1 MSTDIL
7 LVEDS
12 PTDAAILV
20 AAFEGIGYIGD
31 IQVASNGIE
40 AINVLGEIGNNQ
52 ENWPQ
57 MIILDLNL
65 PRKNGLE
72 VLENIKSN
80 PEWLSIPTIVLSS
93 SSSSKDIS
101 NSYKRHANAYI
112 SKPRQ
117 LEQYEKVAKQLHSFW
132 LEAAE
137 LPTE

>member
-72 VLENIKSN
+72 VLENIKNN

-93 SSSSKDIS
+93 S
-101 NSYKRHANAYI
+101 
-112 SKPRQ
+112 
-117 LEQYEKVAKQLHSFW
+117 
-132 LEAAE
+132 
-137 LPTE
+137 